1 MAASVY
7 TFTKRY
13 TPPVGG
19 REFEAG
25 DKIPVKDITAEL
37 AKVLIDGGYCTAP
50 KKRTAAKK
58 TAAKSK

>member
-7 TFTKRY
+7 TFKKRY

>member
-1 MAASVY
+1 MAESVY
-7 TFTKRY
+7 TFNKRY

-25 DKIPVKDITAEL
+25 DKIPVKDIAPEL

>member
-7 TFTKRY
+7 TFNKRY

-25 DKIPVKDITAEL
+25 DKIPVKDIPPEL
-37 AKVLIDGGYCTAP
+37 AKVLVAGGYCTAP
-50 KKRTAAKK
+50 KKRAAAKK
-58 TAAKSK
+58 TATK

>member
-13 TPPVGG
+13 PPPGGG

-25 DKIPVKDITAEL
+25 DKIPGKDITAEL

>member
-7 TFTKRY
+7 TFSKRY

-25 DKIPVKDITAEL
+25 DKIPVKDIPPEL
-37 AKVLIDGGYCTAP
+37 AKVLVAGGYCTAP
-50 KKRTAAKK
+50 KKRAAAKK
-58 TAAKSK
+58 TATK

>member
-58 TAAKSK
+58 TATK

>member
-7 TFTKRY
+7 TFNKRY

-50 KKRTAAKK
+50 KKRAAAKK
-58 TAAKSK
+58 ATTKKA

>member
-7 TFTKRY
+7 TFSKRY

-25 DKIPVKDITAEL
+25 DKIPVKDIPPEL
-37 AKVLIDGGYCTAP
+37 AKVLVAGGYCTAP
-50 KKRTAAKK
+50 KKRAAAKK
-58 TAAKSK
+58 TATKKT